1 MLAHK
6 KTPYNPVLR
15 IIRETLL
22 RSQLIY
28 CHPIPLTSNIMQHE
42 EEEVEAEDEQYH
54 HQQQQQQQ
62 QQKSSY
68 GVNKIPSSKSIWC

>member
-6 KTPYNPVLR
+6 KPPYNPVLHT
-15 IIRETLL
+15 IRETLL
-22 RSQLIY
+22 CSQLIY

-42 EEEVEAEDEQYH
+42 EEEEAEDEDEQYH
-54 HQQQQQQQ
+54 HHQQQQ

-68 GVNKIPSSKSIWC
+68 GF

>member
-6 KTPYNPVLR
+6 KPPYNPVLH

-22 RSQLIY
+22 CSQLIY

-42 EEEVEAEDEQYH
+42 EEEEEEAE
-54 HQQQQQQQ
+54 
-62 QQKSSY
+62 
-68 GVNKIPSSKSIWC
+68 GVQDIDF